1 MREIHDNKKLQ
12 GFFYKFLAAVF
23 FETNYNLKT
32 DSFGYIRLSVEVRIL
47 VPLH

>member
-23 FETNYNLKT
+23 FETNYNLKQ
-32 DSFGYIRLSVEVRIL
+32 IVLNI
-47 VPLH
+47 